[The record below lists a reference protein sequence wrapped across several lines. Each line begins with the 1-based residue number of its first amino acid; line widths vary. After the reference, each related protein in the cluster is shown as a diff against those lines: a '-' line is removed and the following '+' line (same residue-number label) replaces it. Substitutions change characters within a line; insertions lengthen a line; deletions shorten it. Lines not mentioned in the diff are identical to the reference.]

1 MKLYGSL
8 TSPYVRKVRVVLA
21 EKRFA
26 CDFVVENPWDAGSR
40 IPSINPL
47 GKVPALERDD
57 GKVLYDSALIVEYLD
72 SLASPSLIPAKGE
85 PRWDVLR
92 WHTLAAGVVDAVVS
106 RLLETRRP
114 QPEQSAK
121 HIARQESA
129 IARALDAAEQDV
141 RSPHLVGDRLT
152 LADIALGV
160 MLEYIDF
167 RYAHDWRSGHPRLA
181 QWLAPMSARP
191 SFQATLPPDMKKP
204 A

>member
-21 EKRFA
+21 EKRIGH
-26 CDFVVENPWDAGSR
+26 DFVVENPWDAGSGV
-40 IPSINPL
+40 PALNPL
-47 GKVPALERDD
+47 GKVPVLERDD
-57 GKVLYDSALIVEYLD
+57 GKLLYDSALIVDYLD
-72 SLASPSLIPAKGE
+72 SLSAPALIPAAGE
-85 PRWDVLR
+85 PRWEVLR

-114 QPEQSAK
+114 PAEQSAK
-121 HIARQESA
+121 HVARQESA
-129 IARALDAAEQDV
+129 IARALEAAEKDL
-141 RSPHLVGDRLT
+141 RAPHLVGARLT

-167 RYAHDWRSGHPRLA
+167 RYAHDWRSAHPRLA
-181 QWLAPMSARP
+181 QWLAPMRARP